1 MRRLGFLIKSLQM
14 EGFKTV
20 KRFTLLNR
28 ILFSTALLYLTAFNG
43 TQAWRFVGFEDRVGD
58 LDEGLDT
65 AQSVGWNSCSILYPH
80 VFYTFPEIIL
90 TVALLWVIRPVN
102 RLCGTVDGHRRQEDN
117 DKEEVVSKEEI
128 RVSSEDGKRRHFRR
142 GNMKSSLEYMAHRRS
157 MLNRFQT
164 KNSGAVSL
172 AV

>member
-1 MRRLGFLIKSLQM
+1 M

-20 KRFTLLNR
+20 KRFTSLNR

-58 LDEGLDT
+58 LADDVDT

-90 TVALLWVIRPVN
+90 TVALLY
-102 RLCGTVDGHRRQEDN
+102 
-117 DKEEVVSKEEI
+117 VVFSQVLLLERERVRSKCTL
-128 RVSSEDGKRRHFRR
+128 KH
-142 GNMKSSLEYMAHRRS
+142 NT
-157 MLNRFQT
+157 Q
-164 KNSGAVSL
+164 NSGTSYALWVVYVVVML
-172 AV
+172 MMI

>member
-1 MRRLGFLIKSLQM
+1 M

-20 KRFTLLNR
+20 KRFTSLNR

-58 LDEGLDT
+58 LADDVDT

-90 TVALLWVIRPVN
+90 TVALLYVVLQLRSFTLGHSNTTLKTQVRHTP
-102 RLCGTVDGHRRQEDN
+102 CG
-117 DKEEVVSKEEI
+117 S
-128 RVSSEDGKRRHFRR
+128 F
-142 GNMKSSLEYMAHRRS
+142 MWW
-157 MLNRFQT
+157 
-164 KNSGAVSL
+164 
-172 AV
+172 